1 MVVWNNICILSYL
14 NFCLSKFVILIILNL
29 WIFISIFIVFEK
41 KGSRRK
47 IKNSIILIFILL
59 YFLKNKFELI
69 IFMIDICD
77 K

>member
-1 MVVWNNICILSYL
+1 MNIYKYIY
-14 NFCLSKFVILIILNL
+14 
-29 WIFISIFIVFEK
+29 IVFEK